1 MANQK
6 ILDKKQEII
15 NEIADKTKNSNSVIL
30 FEYQGLTVED
40 TNNLRRT
47 LKENDSEFKIYKNTL
62 VKRAFDSL
70 KIDLDEELKG
80 PKAIAFSEDAIA
92 PIKVLYDFAKK
103 NDSLVVKTGLVD
115 GEITDEEKLRQ
126 LSTIPSREGLLTML
140 AGGLIGTVRDLAIC
154 LDLRAQDLEKEEN

>member
-6 ILDKKQEII
+6 ILDQKQQVID
-15 NEIADKTKNSNSVIL
+15 EIADKTKNSNSVIL
-30 FEYQGLTVED
+30 FEYQGLNVED
-40 TNNLRRT
+40 TNNLRRL

-62 VKRAFDSL
+62 VKRAFNSL

-80 PKAIAFSEDAIA
+80 PKAIAFSDDAIA

-103 NDSLVVKTGLVD
+103 HDSLVVKTGLVD
-115 GEITDEEKLRQ
+115 GEITEEAKLRE

-154 LDLRAQDLEKEEN
+154 LDLRAQDLEKEEK